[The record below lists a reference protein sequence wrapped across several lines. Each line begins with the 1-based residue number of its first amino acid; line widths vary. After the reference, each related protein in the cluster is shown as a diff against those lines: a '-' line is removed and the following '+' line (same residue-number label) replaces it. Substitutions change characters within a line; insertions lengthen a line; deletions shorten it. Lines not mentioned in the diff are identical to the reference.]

1 MLTAVWKNG
10 GFSAKINGSS
20 TIELL
25 CENEHLRS
33 DFRHFAGLNN
43 GKESPDS
50 LKLKRE
56 TIQ

>member
-1 MLTAVWKNG
+1 MGQLERGIEGLKRKLAVNITYLSVRRVK
-10 GFSAKINGSS
+10 
-20 TIELL
+20 
-25 CENEHLRS
+25 RS
-33 DFRHFAGLNN
+33 GLYGLNN